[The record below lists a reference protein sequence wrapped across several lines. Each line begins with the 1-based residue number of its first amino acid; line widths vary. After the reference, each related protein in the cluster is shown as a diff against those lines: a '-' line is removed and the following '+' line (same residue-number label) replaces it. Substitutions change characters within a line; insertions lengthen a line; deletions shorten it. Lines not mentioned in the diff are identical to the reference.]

1 MDPTSGSAPESAPT
15 GGLAVEIA
23 VQSVEGAR
31 IARHHGATRVELCQ
45 GLALGGLTPS
55 IGAVTLAVADAREA
69 GAADV
74 HILIRPRP
82 GDFVYSRTDRRV
94 MERDVSAFRELG
106 AAGVVIGA
114 LTEDGSLDRRTLED
128 LIRAAG
134 DMTVTFHRALDIA
147 EGGTALISQLED
159 LGVARVLTSGRAP
172 SSADGLDVLSQFV
185 RESAGRVEIMA
196 GGGVTVESIPAL
208 ASIGVDAVHL
218 SAKAAAGR
226 TFGSGPGGGDDGHD
240 VTDPDIVD
248 RAVAAAAAA
257 RRPARSQLRTQNGR
271 SGPV

>member
-1 MDPTSGSAPESAPT
+1 MDPTSGSAPESAPA

-69 GAADV
+69 GAADIHV
-74 HILIRPRP
+74 LIRPRP

-159 LGVARVLTSGRAP
+159 LVNDRIDNHDDRVVMANDPDLPVGTIGMSSWTRVLNMSVE
-172 SSADGLDVLSQFV
+172 DYDEDV
-185 RESAGRVEIMA
+185 VEDF
-196 GGGVTVESIPAL
+196 
-208 ASIGVDAVHL
+208 IGTH
-218 SAKAAAGR
+218 SCR
-226 TFGSGPGGGDDGHD
+226 F
-240 VTDPDIVD
+240 DPE
-248 RAVAAAAAA
+248 
-257 RRPARSQLRTQNGR
+257 GFC
-271 SGPV
+271 